1 MQPERSLDE
10 YYRRINSIFL
20 DRNFYRSPSSIF
32 AHLVEI
38 VGALSL
44 LASEKK
50 KAGVDPQ
57 GFVAKAVAWWFALC
71 GKQGVRSVEDM
82 LWAKFPFVC
91 PYCMECPHD
100 TDKCEEARARPNPL
114 SWSALEKKGKERA
127 EDRPKTLGA
136 WQRMFAV
143 IYPIGPVE
151 DYGAAFARC
160 TEELG
165 ELAEALRVFAVAP
178 GYFLSEA
185 ADVFAWLMHLV
196 NLMERKQGL
205 SAFQRGRLLE
215 NTLWRAYPDKCNEC
229 DNPLC
234 TCPPVLQ
241 STLGRIAHD
250 VPPGRGSFKEGGALI
265 PPDEVLRLF
274 ELGSR
279 SIKLGNEVH
288 VVTPEL
294 ISEIHQFAKKMLQ
307 SATESKDLQHS
318 VNSRMIEV
326 LRQLEQLASAQ
337 RVTQESVDELLQ
349 AIEQMTP
356 EGRTALIGFLTSLGA
371 GAWIET
377 LQKIIEEFVRS

>member
-1 MQPERSLDE
+1 MQVGRSLDE
-10 YYRRINSIFL
+10 WYRRINAIFL

-38 VGALSL
+38 IGALSL

-50 KAGVDPQ
+50 KPGVDPQ
-57 GFVAKAVAWWFALC
+57 LFVGKAVAWWFALC

-91 PYCMECPHD
+91 PYCIECPHD

-114 SWSALEKKGKERA
+114 NWSALDKKGKERS
-127 EDRPKTLGA
+127 EDKPKSLGG
-136 WQRMFAV
+136 WQRMFAA

-165 ELAEALRVFAVAP
+165 ELSEALRVFALSP

-196 NLMERKQGL
+196 NLMERKQGIL
-205 SAFQRGRLLE
+205 PSQRGRLLE
-215 NTLWRAYPDKCNEC
+215 DTLWEAYPDKCKEC

-265 PPDEVLRLF
+265 PTDEVLRLF

-279 SIKLGNEVH
+279 SIKLGHEVH
-288 VVTPEL
+288 TVTPEL
-294 ISEIHQFAKKMLQ
+294 ISEIHQFAKAMLQ
-307 SATESKDLQHS
+307 SAMESKGLQNS
-318 VNSRMIEV
+318 LNSRMIEV

-349 AIEQMTP
+349 AIEQMPP

-371 GAWIET
+371 GAWIEA
-377 LQKIIEEFVRS
+377 LQKIVEGFVRS